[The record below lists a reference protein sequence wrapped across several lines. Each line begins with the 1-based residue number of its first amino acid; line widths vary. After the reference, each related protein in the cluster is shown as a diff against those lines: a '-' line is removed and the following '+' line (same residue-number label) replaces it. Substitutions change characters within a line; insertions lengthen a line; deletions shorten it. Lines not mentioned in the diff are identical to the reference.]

1 MKIAIAG
8 CQGRMGQSL
17 LRVSGEFADIH
28 VIRGI
33 SREAGKEASKK
44 LIERFELEKEF
55 ELVDSAAK
63 ALESCDAIID
73 FTSPKLSLEIAAL
86 VASKNK
92 IHVCGTTGLAD
103 PEMQQLKNHG
113 KSARIFYAANTSVL
127 VHLVASLVKLAAGKV
142 PLETD
147 IDIMEIHHHHKKD
160 APSGTALL
168 LGKAAAEGRG
178 VSLNDCQQT
187 ILPGQDSLRWEG
199 AITLGSIRTGDVV
212 GEHTVYLSL
221 PGERIE
227 ITHKALNR
235 DIFARGALRVAA
247 WLKNQPNGFYGMGDM
262 LGMAS

>member
-1 MKIAIAG
+1 
-8 CQGRMGQSL
+8 MGQSL
-17 LRVSGEFADIH
+17 LRVSGEFAELS
-28 VIRGI
+28 VMRGI
-33 SREAGKEASKK
+33 SREAGKENSKK
-44 LIERFELEKEF
+44 MIERFELSPGF
-55 ELVDSAAK
+55 ELVDSAGK
-63 ALESCDAIID
+63 ALETCDAIID

-92 IHVCGTTGLAD
+92 THVCGTTGLTET
-103 PEMQQLKNHG
+103 EMQQLKSCG
-113 KSARIFYAANTSVL
+113 KSARIFHAANTSVL
-127 VHLVASLVKLAAGKV
+127 VHLLTSLVKTAAAKV
-142 PLETD
+142 PAETD

-178 VSLNDCQQT
+178 ISLKDCQQA

-235 DIFARGALRVAA
+235 DIFARGALRVAS
-247 WLKNQPNGFYGMGDM
+247 WLRDKPNGFYGMGNM
-262 LGMAS
+262 LGTSS